1 MSIALSLVG
10 GVLLIGLII
19 AANGYFV
26 AQEFSYMAVDRSRL
40 NALAAQGDRS
50 AKRTLQI
57 TDRTS
62 FMLSGAQ
69 LGITVTGLMVG
80 YAAEPLIGSAVGE
93 LLGGV
98 GVPTG
103 TGIAIGTV
111 GTLVVATFAQM
122 LFGELF
128 PKNLSI
134 ARPYAVAQRL
144 SGSTLVYM
152 RAFGW
157 VIRFFDAASNGL
169 LRLLRIEPVHDV
181 AHSANLHDLQRI
193 VSASK
198 DAGELPPELSLV
210 LDRMIDFPE
219 RDVDHALVPRSRVD
233 VFDAG
238 TDLREVLQVME
249 GGHSR
254 YPVLDAHGE
263 VVGVVHL
270 VDVIEALRPCED
282 HAPEGPTVTVGEV
295 SREATVLPTLMRLP
309 DALAAMTEA
318 GDQLACVVD
327 EYGGFA
333 GIITLEDLVEE
344 VVGEITDEHDGDE
357 EPHLVPDASA
367 RAWTVRG
374 DAPLD
379 EVEREVGAVLPRGD
393 FETVAGMVIAEHGAL
408 PAEGDTVEVHLPP
421 DPLELAHSEHP
432 PERTLRAEVLE
443 VEHHVPTHLRLE
455 LVGAPLPGEDDTDQD
470 HTDQNHTDQTEEVS
484 R

>member
-1 MSIALSLVG
+1 MSIAVSLIG
-10 GVLLIGLII
+10 GVLLIGAII
-19 AANGYFV
+19 AVNGYFV

-40 NALAAQGDRS
+40 NSLAAQGDKS
-50 AKRTLQI
+50 AQRTLKI

-69 LGITVTGLMVG
+69 LGITVTGLLVG
-80 YAAEPLIGSAVGE
+80 YAAEPLIGASVGE

-98 GVPTG
+98 GVPAA
-103 TGIAIGTV
+103 TGIAIGTI
-111 GTLVVATFAQM
+111 GTLVVATFVQM

-134 ARPYAVAQRL
+134 ARPYPVAQRL
-144 SGSTLVYM
+144 SGSTLLYM
-152 RAFGW
+152 RTFGW
-157 VIRFFDAASNGL
+157 LIRVFDAASNGL

-193 VSASK
+193 VSASE
-198 DAGELPPELSLV
+198 ASGELPADLSLV

-233 VFDAG
+233 TFAAD
-238 TDLREVLQVME
+238 TDLRDVLRAMQ

-254 YPVLDAHGE
+254 YPVLDGAGDI
-263 VVGVVHL
+263 VGVVHL

-282 HAPEGPTVTVGEV
+282 HEHPASATTVREV
-295 SREATVLPTLMRLP
+295 SRRATVLSALMRLP
-309 DALAAMTEA
+309 DALAEMTEA

-327 EYGGFA
+327 EFGGFA

-344 VVGEITDEHDGDE
+344 VVGEITDEHDAEE
-357 EPHLVPDASA
+357 EPRLVPAGA
-367 RAWTVRG
+367 ERTWTVRG

-379 EVEREVGAVLPRGD
+379 EVEREVGAVLPHGD
-393 FETVAGMVIAEHGAL
+393 FETIAGLVIAEHGAL
-408 PAEGDTVEVHLPP
+408 PAEGATVEVHLPP

-432 PERTLRAEVLE
+432 PQRTLRAEVLE
-443 VEHHVPTHLRLE
+443 VARFVPAHLHLE
-455 LVGAPLPGEDDTDQD
+455 LVGPPLPGREPTPAEQP
-470 HTDQNHTDQTEEVS
+470 QQTEEVS